1 MEDRESLKQGRWKHK
16 NFVRTLKQ
24 TRVEHVILSGILPV
38 IGRRGHRYRN
48 CRGMAINMLVEKLC
62 TEEEL
67 GFVDLWGGFV
77 GRVDMYM
84 KDGLHLSRKG
94 AAVFADGLTAAVD
107 SGMGS
112 ITNIFGSQQ
121 CLN

>member
-1 MEDRESLKQGRWKHK
+1 
-16 NFVRTLKQ
+16 
-24 TRVEHVILSGILPV
+24 
-38 IGRRGHRYRN
+38 
-48 CRGMAINMLVEKLC
+48 MLVEKLC
-62 TEEEL
+62 TEEEV

-84 KDGLHLSRKG
+84 KNGLHLSGKR
-94 AAVFADGLTAAVD
+94 AAVVADGLTAAVD